1 MSSTTEELKVQ
12 QVEMRLQ
19 GKALIEVVFE
29 GIDHWYR
36 AVFKSIKTKER
47 FGSLNKLVDTE
58 DKARTQITE
67 QDLVYLGNSFGC
79 EPMGTSPQG
88 VIKIV
93 WEKQHDI

>member
-36 AVFKSIKTKER
+36 AVFKSIQTEER
-47 FGSLNKLVDTE
+47 FGSLDKLVDTE

-67 QDLVYLGNSFGC
+67 QDLVYLGNSFEC
-79 EPMGTSPQG
+79 DPWGTPPQG
-88 VIKIV
+88 IIKIV
-93 WEKQHDI
+93 WEKPHD